1 MRQYIHLL
9 ASFSVSLIRWL
20 QWEVAERWSR
30 FTPRSSPSCV
40 SCADFLIFS
49 FALRLVKLP
58 WNFSALNYC
67 GQLSWTSRAIA
78 ISRWWTT
85 ASTMSHSR
93 SIASLFRDV
102 RLRIPAFCLLKI
114 EPGLVFEEKKIKGK
128 INFIASKD
136 HEIRKIPLKYLCH
149 VKYHKKERSVYPKLP
164 FCCGL
169 A

>member
-1 MRQYIHLL
+1 MQQYIHLL

-114 EPGLVFEEKKIKGK
+114 EPGLVFEEKKIKLGLVK
-128 INFIASKD
+128 FAQFIFAGQNNVT
-136 HEIRKIPLKYLCH
+136 EEVFCPA
-149 VKYHKKERSVYPKLP
+149 EREHRPAMGFLHNNE
-164 FCCGL
+164 
-169 A
+169 